1 MEEVERPILRR
12 PVAFATGALVIAVA
26 LFTFWP
32 SGGGASPAAAR
43 ALRQMAEAAS
53 SQSELPA
60 PSSEQYLYSRTQE
73 RETST
78 YVAEDRDTNFLF
90 ITSIEVES
98 WVSPDGSGR
107 VLTEPTGIGFPTSED
122 EAKWEA
128 AGSPNLEETGTDE
141 TYSSGELTIDLS
153 DVPTEPDA
161 LLEAIENREILGGD
175 AVDLVTFQ
183 IIGELLHVSYRSPD
197 HRAALYEAAANFA
210 GVDFEGSV
218 TDPTG
223 RPGVS
228 VSFDGEG
235 QRHELIFDPDTASL
249 LAERRTV
256 LDPKKAGVEVPTDAA
271 PETIVTSAGPPE
283 TVVFWRLFMETAV
296 VDSTDARP

>member
-1 MEEVERPILRR
+1 V
-12 PVAFATGALVIAVA
+12 
-26 LFTFWP
+26 
-32 SGGGASPAAAR
+32 
-43 ALRQMAEAAS
+43 
-53 SQSELPA
+53 
-60 PSSEQYLYSRTQE
+60 YSRTQE

-78 YVAEDRDTNFLF
+78 YVAEDRDNNFLF

-122 EAKWEA
+122 ETEWEA
-128 AGSPNLEETGTDE
+128 AGSPDLEETGTDE

-153 DVPTEPDA
+153 NVPTEPDA
-161 LLEAIENREILGGD
+161 LLEAIENREILDGD
-175 AVDLVTFQ
+175 ADDLVTFQ
-183 IIGELLHVSYRSPD
+183 IIGELLHLSSRSPD
-197 HRAALYEAAANFA
+197 HRAALYEVAANFA
-210 GVDFEGSV
+210 GLDSEGSV

-223 RPGVS
+223 RRGVS

-256 LDPKKAGVEVPTDAA
+256 LDPKKAGIEVPPDAT
-271 PETIVTSAGPPE
+271 PGTIIASAGPPE
-283 TVVFWRLFMETAV
+283 TVVFWRLFMETAI
-296 VDSTDARP
+296 VDSIDSRP